1 MASDRQRMLLS
12 TLWWR
17 ESTSH
22 RGSLASNV
30 MCAEFEKTLVNE
42 MIKRLKAAG
51 SLLIELELRAKT
63 Q

>member
-12 TLWWR
+12 TLRWR
-17 ESTSH
+17 GSRSH
-22 RGSLASNV
+22 RGSLAPNV

-51 SLLIELELRAKT
+51 SLLIELEFRAKT